1 LKRLM
6 VFVSSILSPSPKP
19 MAAMP
24 SELFCFT
31 NNFKCSLS
39 APRFYR
45 NQYLLYFC
53 QKTGVMFNG
62 PKGSNCFKIPIN
74 LGLCR

>member
-1 LKRLM
+1 
-6 VFVSSILSPSPKP
+6 VSSILSPSPKP

-45 NQYLLYFC
+45 VSIIFLSKN
-53 QKTGVMFNG
+53 GVMFNG
-62 PKGSNCFKIPIN
+62 PKGSNCLKSQ
-74 LGLCR
+74 LT

>member
-53 QKTGVMFNG
+53 QKKPASCLMAQKAQTVH
-62 PKGSNCFKIPIN
+62 
-74 LGLCR
+74 